1 MANNFDKLDKMTD
14 GPTAYFTAG
23 SNGQNN
29 QVKQENFPPTTL
41 IEPPHRKQ
49 GKLVFSL
56 LEQYCD
62 FIICENEE
70 DYLFYSKEQFN
81 IFAKDKGGG
90 VYGFIEG
97 IGNIEDQS
105 TPIAYVSS
113 EGQSGKISNNVK
125 ELLSLIIFYPFW
137 IDLLNRYNEDIQK
150 RIELGIK
157 ERVEDMPD
165 FCEIQQSIADNLGIK
180 RQEGSI
186 ESLFICLSEEPKF
199 IVYSRDDNNPS
210 ESLLM

>member
-90 VYGFIEG
+90 VYGFIGG
-97 IGNIEDQS
+97 IGNI
-105 TPIAYVSS
+105 
-113 EGQSGKISNNVK
+113 
-125 ELLSLIIFYPFW
+125 
-137 IDLLNRYNEDIQK
+137 
-150 RIELGIK
+150 
-157 ERVEDMPD
+157 EDMPD

-210 ESLLM
+210 ESLLMWRWYKYR